1 MPKIFVKPAKDSLK
15 VRKPDMTVLSAQGE
29 AVEDNI
35 YWRRRQRDNEVIITA
50 VAPKPAAQAPAEEPK
65 TAKKGK

>member
-1 MPKIFVKPAKDSLK
+1 MPKIFVKPAKDGLK

-35 YWRRRQRDNEVIITA
+35 YWRRRQRDNEVVIEP
-50 VAPKPAAQAPAEEPK
+50 VKPV
-65 TAKKGK
+65 KKGK

>member
-1 MPKIFVKPAKDSLK
+1 MSKIFVKPAKDGLK

-50 VAPKPAAQAPAEEPK
+50 PKPAAQAPAEESK